1 MRKQHYG
8 EPASAEMLTHLRR
21 ELMQAIWAL
30 ILDDDLKDAY
40 VNGIPLKFSD
50 GVIRRLF
57 IRFFIYGAD
66 YPEKYVF
73 AL

>member
-1 MRKQHYG
+1 
-8 EPASAEMLTHLRR
+8 MLTHLRR

-66 YPEKYVF
+66 YPEKYVC
-73 AL
+73 A